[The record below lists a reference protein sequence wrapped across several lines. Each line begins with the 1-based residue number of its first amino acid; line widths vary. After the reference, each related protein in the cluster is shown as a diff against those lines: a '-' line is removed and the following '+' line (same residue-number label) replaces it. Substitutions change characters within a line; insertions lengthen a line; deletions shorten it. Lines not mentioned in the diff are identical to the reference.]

1 MNGRSNMGPVF
12 VHEQDCPVGSL
23 PEVRFEFQIETYAA
37 FKGALAHF
45 RFERLRFLSPVRQ
58 PDLYDWFAQSSLRC
72 RRKAI

>member
-45 RFERLRFLSPVRQ
+45 RFF
-58 PDLYDWFAQSSLRC
+58 DLNG
-72 RRKAI
+72 